1 MNVHVPQMY
10 TGIFWLFCLLIGLF
24 VGATAIGMGFLVS
37 YLFKAVFHAFVLQ
50 LVGSETFQIKEISL
64 YALYNLVVVLVGAG
78 IVVCIAPLASGSGIP
93 NMYAYLNGVEMP
105 AFLTLRVA
113 IVKIISSVLVVSG
126 GLVIGKEGPLL
137 HIGSIVATFLGGTRL
152 FKNLRKTRDQDPFT
166 YEQHA
171 RDLVAC
177 GAAAGLAAGFK
188 APVGGMLFAY
198 EMASRWR
205 PELTW
210 RTLFTCAVVASV
222 VKFGLELKSGSG
234 FLAYGSLLDFSGGIK
249 FPIPM
254 NQVVLVAILGII
266 GGLVGCTF
274 TTINI
279 HIGGLRWRYKSHLG
293 MRVLEAGLIALVTS
307 VLRLSLPFMGKCIE
321 STSSCTPNKECV
333 SLAPGAE
340 DLHSFQ
346 FYGCPEGTYND
357 LAVLMFN
364 PQGFVVKALFT
375 TPDGGFR
382 ESSLALFFLFYF
394 IMAVVSY
401 GMAIPAGLFTPSV
414 IIGGALGQL
423 YAHSLNHC
431 FGFKLDAGLYAYLGA
446 GSVLAGLFRF
456 AVSFVVILTELTG
469 TEEQLPLLMIVVI
482 IAKGIGDRFNQNIL
496 NHLCILMGFPYIGS
510 HPESTIKRKGFTA
523 KDVMVRPVTYLCIK
537 EYRSVIMEAISTD
550 ASAVFPVVSD
560 QDTNSA
566 SFMGM
571 VRKSDIQKLMGEI
584 TDQETK
590 DIDEKAELLGAV
602 ERFLECGQEDDEI
615 IDLSSITTLPPVVI
629 PPGMPL
635 TFVYRLKKSTGLE
648 HIPVV
653 EQHGPLQGMITRDV
667 LLQCQNQLIDPNH
680 IQEDMDKWTDETYG
694 DRAIYEHALGT
705 ASVQIRGLRQE
716 VTDLVQ
722 PVRRANTVL

>member
-10 TGIFWLFCLLIGLF
+10 TGIFWLFCLLIGVI
-24 VGATAIGMGFLVS
+24 VGATAIGMGFFVS
-37 YLFKAVFHAFVLQ
+37 YLFKGVFHALVLQ
-50 LVGSETFQIKEISL
+50 LVGSDTFQIIEIFL
-64 YALYNLVVVLVGAG
+64 FALYNLVVVMVGAG
-78 IVVCIAPLASGSGIP
+78 LVVCIAPLASGSGIP

-113 IVKIISSVLVVSG
+113 VVKIVASVLVVSG

-152 FKNLRKTRDQDPFT
+152 FKSLQKTKDQDPFT

-222 VKFGLELKSGSG
+222 VKFGLELKTCNS
-234 FLAYGSLLDFSGGIK
+234 FLSYGSLLDFSGGID
-249 FPIPM
+249 FPVPV
-254 NQVVLVAILGII
+254 NQVVLVAILGVL
-266 GGLVGCTF
+266 GGMVGCMF
-274 TTINI
+274 TSLNI
-279 HIGGLRWRYKSHLG
+279 HIGGLRWRYKSFLM
-293 MRVLEAGLIALVTS
+293 MRVLEAGLVSLVTS
-307 VLRLSLPFMGKCIE
+307 VLRLSLPFLGKCID
-321 STSSCTPNKECV
+321 SSSSCTPTKDCV
-333 SLAPGAE
+333 SLAPGAK

-346 FYGCPEGTYND
+346 FYGCPNGTYND

-375 TPDGGFR
+375 TKDGGFG
-382 ESSLALFFLFYF
+382 EWSLALFFLFYF

-414 IIGGALGQL
+414 IIGGAMGQL
-423 YAHSLNHC
+423 YAHTLNRF
-431 FGFKLDAGLYAYLGA
+431 FGFKLNPGLYAYLGA

-456 AVSFVVILTELTG
+456 AVSFVVILTELTS

-496 NHLCILMGFPYIGS
+496 NHLCILMGFPYVGS

-523 KDVMVRPVTYLCIK
+523 KDVMVRSTTCLCIK
-537 EYRSVIMEAISTD
+537 ERRSVIMEALSSNDST
-550 ASAVFPVVSD
+550 VFPVVSD
-560 QDTNSA
+560 QDSPSA
-566 SFMGM
+566 YFMGM
-571 VRKSDIQKLMGEI
+571 VKKSDIEKLMEEI
-584 TDQETK
+584 SESTK
-590 DIDEKAELLGAV
+590 ELDEKAELLVAV
-602 ERFLECGQEDDEI
+602 DRYLESGEEEDEV

-635 TFVYRLKKSTGLE
+635 TSVYRLKKSTGLE
-648 HIPVV
+648 YIPVID
-653 EQHGPLQGMITRDV
+653 QHGPLQGMITRDV

-680 IQEDMDKWTDETYG
+680 LQEDMDKWTDEAYG
-694 DRAIYEHALGT
+694 DRAIYEHALGN

-716 VTDLVQ
+716 VSDLVQ